1 VDPATRYLRA
11 LDIETGKIVWEIPQ
25 DGPVDGK
32 RDAGVLGTAAGILF
46 YGDASG
52 YFVAVDERDGKTL
65 WRVPLNATIKT
76 SPMTFASGGQQ
87 LIALAVGSN
96 IVCFGL

>member
-1 VDPATRYLRA
+1 MSPGRWRLERDVDPPTRYLRA

-25 DGPVDGK
+25 AGPVDGK
-32 RDAGVLGTAAGILF
+32 RDAGVLGTAAGIVF

-52 YFVAVDERDGKTL
+52 YFVAVDERDGKPL

-76 SPMTFASGGQQ
+76 
-87 LIALAVGSN
+87 
-96 IVCFGL
+96 GLLKYLG